1 MAMSAAEPARLGVA
15 DDADP
20 ALAPSLRVEAEAL
33 LAAAI
38 SAVSGGLIGLVLG
51 LVGVGT
57 RLWGDGSIAAWGAAA
72 AGVAASVSS
81 ALGYWRARTTDG
93 QQWRRQIASWR
104 YVMSTA
110 SVVIAHGALAAIG
123 TVALFAVLSR
133 AFIDVELSVF
143 WTTVL
148 AGTATGLSGWLSY
161 LSASRMT
168 TQRLTTLLVTFIGIG
183 TLAAMITTSDP
194 LWWKYHFSQLGTF
207 GDMSSFLFNGTLVAG
222 GLLVTTFTLYVT
234 HDLTA
239 LGEAPR
245 GIRIVSTALG
255 VMGIMLACV
264 GIFPVNVHMLLHNL
278 SASGMALMFLLL
290 LVGGPWIVRRM
301 PRAYFLASWAFLAGL
316 VASIALFVTGY
327 FGLTAFEIIV
337 FALIFG
343 WLAVFI
349 RFMVVADQ
357 PEPRG

>member
-1 MAMSAAEPARLGVA
+1 MTAAEPSRLPAEAEA
-15 DDADP
+15 DRAP
-20 ALAPSLRVEAEAL
+20 APSLRVEAEAL

-38 SAVSGGLIGLVLG
+38 AAVSGGVVGLIIGLLG
-51 LVGVGT
+51 VGV
-57 RLWGDGSIAAWGAAA
+57 RLWGDASLASWAA
-72 AGVAASVSS
+72 AGAGLAAAVSS

-93 QQWRRQIASWR
+93 QEWRRRIASWR
-104 YVMSTA
+104 YVVSTA
-110 SVVIAHGALAAIG
+110 SVVIAHGALAMIG

-133 AFIDVELSVF
+133 AFINVELTAF

-148 AGTATGLSGWLSY
+148 AATATGLSGWLSY

-194 LWWKYHFSQLGTF
+194 MWWTYHFSQLGTF
-207 GDMSSFLFNGTLVAG
+207 GDMSSFLFNGTLIAG
-222 GLLVTTFTLYVT
+222 GLLVTTFTLYVS
-234 HDLTA
+234 HDLAA
-239 LGEAPR
+239 LGEGPR
-245 GIRIVSTALG
+245 GIRVVGTALAIMG
-255 VMGIMLACV
+255 VMLACV
-264 GIFPVNVHMLLHNL
+264 GIFPVNVNMLLHNL

-316 VASIALFVTGY
+316 LVSIALFATGY

-357 PEPRG
+357 PEPRS